1 MEITNERLEKMLK
14 YDEAEIKYDIQKLVS
29 LSKSMNLQAIGK
41 GISALPKLFSE
52 SEFRFIKL
60 GLPPIIL
67 DDIHYFLKIQN
78 DLKSINI
85 DEYVNHYYRVKT
97 YLADFRGFDNTE
109 ELNNKLDIINNKYRD
124 LLKNFS
130 FLRTCVVHSGSVS
143 LQDRE
148 GDKEKIYIV
157 ELGYLPSI
165 GVNESY
171 AENTLIYNICYYSD
185 VHSKEIKYREFD
197 LIQMGKE
204 FSKYLDALSN
214 LEDVSFSK
222 EYDYVLKKK
231 LSLNIRMEFDAE
243 KIFNILQKSF
253 DKRSVVPNKKT
264 MHEFWFI
271 ASMLDKFNNMDLKE
285 EYDLTCSFIK
295 DLFKK
300 WNSNNKVSDSELLR
314 EYLKI
319 LILNHSNDLDIEDVS
334 LIWGISQRL
343 IFSINN
349 LSLEDA
355 QDYVIYVINHLDFGD
370 IKHFYNIESGEISK

>member
-1 MEITNERLEKMLK
+1 MENINEQLEKKLK
-14 YDEAEIKYDIQKLVS
+14 YDEAKIKCDIQKLVS
-29 LSKSMNLQAIGK
+29 LSKGMNLQAIGK

-52 SEFRFIKL
+52 SEFRFIKS
-60 GLPPIIL
+60 GLSLIIL

-85 DEYVNHYYRVKT
+85 DEYVNHYYRAYR
-97 YLADFRGFDNTE
+97 YLTHSRGYNNTE
-109 ELNNKLDIINNKYRD
+109 ELKNKRSIIDNKYRD
-124 LLKNFS
+124 LLDNFH
-130 FLRTCVVHSGSVS
+130 FLRTCVVHGVS
-143 LQDRE
+143 ESLKNINDT
-148 GDKEKIYIV
+148 DDIYVV
-157 ELGYLPSI
+157 ELGYLQRI

-171 AENTLIYNICYYSD
+171 VENTLIYNICYYSD

-231 LSLNIRMEFDAE
+231 LSLNIRMEFNAK

-295 DLFKK
+295 DLFEK
-300 WNSNNKVSDSELLR
+300 WNSNNKVFDNGLLY
-314 EYLKI
+314 EYFKI
-319 LILNHSNDLDIEDVS
+319 LILNDNNDLDIEDVF
-334 LIWGISQRL
+334 LLHAISQRL